1 MARQKKNPEIPR
13 ASGVKVHCSY
23 DQIIPIV
30 ELVKNPENP
39 NHHPDKQVALLAKII
54 SSQGW
59 RAPITVSNR
68 SGFIVRGHGRLDA
81 AILLNVSEVPVD
93 FQNYKSESEE
103 WADLIADNRI
113 AELSEINNSEL
124 KDMLNAIDTGIIDTE
139 LTGYMADELEELML
153 QTYQGPDSDAG
164 SANGASGKI
173 VVMYRDK
180 IEWEYIKEK
189 LHLADKMRSVYT
201 VDDIRELSG

>member
-1 MARQKKNPEIPR
+1 MARQKQNPEIPR

-124 KDMLNAIDTGIIDTE
+124 KDMLNALDAGIIDTD

>member
-1 MARQKKNPEIPR
+1 MARQKQNPEIPR

-93 FQNYKSESEE
+93 YQNYKSESEE

-124 KDMLNAIDTGIIDTE
+124 KDMLNALDAGIIDTD

-164 SANGASGKI
+164 SANGASGKV